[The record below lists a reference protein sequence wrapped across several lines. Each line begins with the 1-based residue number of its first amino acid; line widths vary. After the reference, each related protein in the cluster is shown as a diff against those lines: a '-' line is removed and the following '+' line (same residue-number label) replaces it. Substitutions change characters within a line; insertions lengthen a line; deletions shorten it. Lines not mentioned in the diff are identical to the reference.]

1 MYVRKRTMPI
11 EGRSSTNTKQ
21 NNEERKE
28 IYQRTETASFRAARI
43 PRTLGTQGRDGLA
56 MCKINKLSTAQ
67 VAFI

>member
-43 PRTLGTQGRDGLA
+43 PRTFGTQGRDGLA
-56 MCKINKLSTAQ
+56 M
-67 VAFI
+67 